1 MKNSVWTNVIRTIQI
16 LFAAVIL
23 MQSTA
28 CRTLSSKD
36 KAVVDSFRGKMIYSK
51 SGMHGEMKG
60 NTIVIQST
68 GYIGLPI
75 FYPPN
80 SAFKLVDANSKVITL
95 RRGSGGETIQ
105 LRFVQRHSMMTLG
118 EFLKSEFSNKE
129 VTVASTFSEQEK
141 KNIKAGTVEPGMRKQ
156 AVLMAIGQPPR
167 SLNASSN
174 GDSLVYAKSRVN
186 NVELRF
192 DRNRLVEIVD

>member
-1 MKNSVWTNVIRTIQI
+1 MKNSVWKFVIRTSQI
-16 LFAAVIL
+16 LFAAIVL

-28 CRTLSSKD
+28 CRTLSGRD
-36 KAVVDSFRGKMIYSK
+36 KAVVDSFRGKTIYSK

-60 NTIVIQST
+60 DTVVIQST

-80 SAFKLVDANSKVITL
+80 TPFKLVDANSKVVIL
-95 RRGSGGETIQ
+95 KRGNEMIQ
-105 LRFVQRHSMMTLG
+105 LRFVRRHSMMSLG
-118 EFLKSEFSNKE
+118 DFLKSEFSNKE
-129 VTVASTFSEQEK
+129 VTIANNFSELEK
-141 KNIKAGTVEPGMRKQ
+141 KNIKSGTVETGMRKQ

-167 SLNASSN
+167 SLNESTN
-174 GDSLVYAKSRVN
+174 GDSMVYAKSRVN

-192 DRNRLVEIVD
+192 DRNRLVEIID